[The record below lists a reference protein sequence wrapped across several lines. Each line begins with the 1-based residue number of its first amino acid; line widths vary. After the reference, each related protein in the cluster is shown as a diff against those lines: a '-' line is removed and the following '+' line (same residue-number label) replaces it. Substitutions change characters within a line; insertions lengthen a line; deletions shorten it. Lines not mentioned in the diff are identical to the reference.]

1 LAAAHCDSGDYCTAS
16 IGFAIVRDEKSN
28 ARRVLERKSA
38 NIMRSLGS
46 LVAHFRSRRFGPAA
60 WLLLRLAVTVM
71 FIVGILRYVEIDVV
85 WRRFFAIRTFD
96 LGILLSLVTIQTLL
110 FALRW
115 HLIAH
120 HCGAGL
126 RGRVTLWISVVS
138 LFFNQTLP
146 STVGGDAVRI
156 MLSRKE
162 GAPVGRAASAVL
174 IDRGI
179 GLVALALLT
188 GAFLPWLILLQIDPR
203 MVRALFVVVV
213 LQLAGFTLLAFRGE
227 ALLASMKKYEIV
239 GHVMR
244 LARYLRRLVLS
255 PRLFAGVLIL
265 SMFIHLASALMVV
278 ASARAMSIPIQVP
291 TGIALTLPTLLIM
304 MIPVSIAGW
313 GVREASMIV
322 ALGYAGVGAA
332 DAFAISVAFGLIN
345 VIAGIAGGILWLTG
359 WGIGKTGPS
368 PDTGL
373 EISATRSGSSAASP
387 TECV

>member
-1 LAAAHCDSGDYCTAS
+1 
-16 IGFAIVRDEKSN
+16 
-28 ARRVLERKSA
+28 
-38 NIMRSLGS
+38 MRSLGS
-46 LVAHFRSRRFGPAA
+46 LLAPFRSRRFGPAA
-60 WLLLRLAVTVM
+60 WLVLRLAVTVI
-71 FIVGILRYVEIDVV
+71 FIVGIVRYVEIDVV
-85 WRRFFAIRTFD
+85 WRRFFAIEILD
-96 LGILLSLVTIQTLL
+96 LGILLCLVTIQTLV

-115 HLIAH
+115 HVIAH

-126 RGRVTLWISVVS
+126 PWRVTLWISVVS

-146 STVGGDAVRI
+146 STVGGDAVRV
-156 MLSRKE
+156 MLSRRQ
-162 GAPVGRAASAVL
+162 GVPVARAASAVL

-188 GAFLPWLILLQIDPR
+188 GAFLPWLILRQIDPH
-203 MVRALFVVVV
+203 MVQALFVVVA

-227 ALLASMKKYEIV
+227 ALLAPMKKYEIV

-244 LARYLRRLVLS
+244 LSGYLRRLVLS
-255 PRLFAGVLIL
+255 PRLFAGVLGL

-278 ASARAMSIPIQVP
+278 TSAWAMSIPIQAP
-291 TGIALTLPTLLIM
+291 TGIALTFPTLLIM

-345 VIAGIAGGILWLTG
+345 VIAGIPGGILWLTG
-359 WGIGKTGPS
+359 WGIGKIGAR
-368 PDTGL
+368 PDSSA
-373 EISATRSGSSAASP
+373 EVAATRSRPPAASP
-387 TECV
+387 TEYV